1 MEKPL
6 PSDPA
11 GQSARGI
18 GMDPLEVGRRAVA
31 GIEHDELFI
40 ITHSDLRHSIQARHE
55 AVIAGFDA
63 ADQFDRALS

>member
-1 MEKPL
+1 
-6 PSDPA
+6 
-11 GQSARGI
+11 
-18 GMDPLEVGRRAVA
+18 MDPLEVGRRAVA